1 MQGDAPVRAIS
12 RRLKL
17 SDGAVGEPRDDRVC
31 LIFQKVLAESDGDCF
46 GAVAGVDLR
55 EDGRDELFDARLANA
70 ELKCDFPVREAA
82 RNRIENF

>member
-31 LIFQKVLAESDGDCF
+31 LSFQEVLAESDGDGLSPCG
-46 GAVAGVDLR
+46 GAKLREYGVDVH
-55 EDGRDELFDARLANA
+55 AH
-70 ELKCDFPVREAA
+70 AA
-82 RNRIENF
+82 WL